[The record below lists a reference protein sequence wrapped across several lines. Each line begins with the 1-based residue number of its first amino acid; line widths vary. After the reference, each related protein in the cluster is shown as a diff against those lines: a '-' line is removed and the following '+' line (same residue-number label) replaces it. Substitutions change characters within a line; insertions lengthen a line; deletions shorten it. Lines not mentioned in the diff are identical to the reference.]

1 MDNPA
6 YPLGHSEHE
15 LERLITQARYVEPV
29 TRQFFREAGIKA
41 GVRVLDVGSGAGDVA
56 FLAADLVGDAGEVI
70 GADQVA
76 RAVAAATQRAKA
88 KGLRN
93 VSFRVGDPTE
103 LEFDRPFDAV
113 VGRYVLLF
121 QADAAAMV
129 RKLTKH
135 LSPGGVIVFHEPDW
149 SGVRSFPPAPTYDA
163 CCRWVVEAFRRAGT
177 DTNAGI
183 NLYRAFLGAGLPAPQ
198 MRMQTF
204 IGFGATCTDWL
215 KVAADLA
222 RTLLPKIEQF
232 GIATAAEVDVATL
245 AQRLRDEAIA
255 SSPMIVGRSEIAA
268 WSQLLTTPGP
278 RRGATADWRAAHDD
292 KPGEF

>member
-6 YPLGHSEHE
+6 YPLGHSEDE
-15 LERLITQARYVEPV
+15 LDRLQTQARYMDPA
-29 TRQFFREAGIKA
+29 TRQFFREAGVKA
-41 GVRVLDVGSGAGDVA
+41 GMRVLDVGSGAGDVA
-56 FLAADLVGDAGEVI
+56 FLAADLVGDTGEVI

-76 RAVAAATQRAKA
+76 RAVARATQRAKA
-88 KGLRN
+88 QGLRN

-103 LEFDRPFDAV
+103 LEFDQPFDAV

-129 RKLTKH
+129 LKLAKH

-149 SGVRSFPPAPTYDA
+149 SAVRSVPPAPTYDA
-163 CCRWVVEAFRRAGT
+163 CCRWIVEACRRAGT
-177 DTNAGI
+177 DTNAAI
-183 NLYRAFLGAGLPAPQ
+183 TLYRAFLGAGLPAPQ

-232 GIATAAEVDVATL
+232 GLATAAEVDVATL
-245 AQRLRDEAIA
+245 GQRLRDEAIA
-255 SSPMIVGRSEIAA
+255 NNSHMIVGRSEIAA
-268 WSQLLTTPGP
+268 WSQL
-278 RRGATADWRAAHDD
+278 
-292 KPGEF
+292 

>member
-1 MDNPA
+1 M
-6 YPLGHSEHE
+6 
-15 LERLITQARYVEPV
+15 
-29 TRQFFREAGIKA
+29 
-41 GVRVLDVGSGAGDVA
+41 RVLDVGSGAGDVA

-76 RAVAAATQRAKA
+76 RAIAAATQRAKA

-121 QADAAAMV
+121 QTDAAAMV
-129 RKLTKH
+129 LKLAKH

-149 SGVRSFPPAPTYDA
+149 SDVRSFPPAPTYDA
-163 CCRWVVEAFRRAGT
+163 CCRWIVEAFRRAGT
-177 DTNAGI
+177 DSNAAV
-183 NLYRAFLGAGLPAPQ
+183 NLYQAFLGAGLPAPQ

-232 GIATAAEVDVATL
+232 GLATAAEVDVATL
-245 AQRLRDEAIA
+245 GQRLRDEAIA
-255 SSPMIVGRSEIAA
+255 NSHMIVGRSEIAA